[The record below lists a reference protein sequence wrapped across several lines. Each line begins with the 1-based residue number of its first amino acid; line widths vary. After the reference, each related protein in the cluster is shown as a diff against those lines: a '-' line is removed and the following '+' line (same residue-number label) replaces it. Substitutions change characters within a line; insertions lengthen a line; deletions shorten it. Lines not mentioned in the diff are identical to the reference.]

1 MYDLSCWEYG
11 VLQLVSE
18 QVGLSG
24 QVVES
29 VVSSD
34 DYFVVC
40 FVVYLLFLV
49 VEFCMKVRRV

>member
-1 MYDLSCWEYG
+1 MRCNTLIYMYDLHCWEYG

-34 DYFVVC
+34 DYFCRLFCCLSVV
-40 FVVYLLFLV
+40 LG
-49 VEFCMKVRRV
+49 